1 MAKRAKKKNIKKTN
15 GSTQGAKRRSLNAA
29 REKLQVLVNQANAI
43 YQRQMETGQTSLAL
57 LEAERTRVKV
67 HKESGEMFTANQK
80 RTRDI
85 NREIGRVMTF
95 LTSYNQV
102 GEYGS
107 THETGLFGAQWR
119 ADEGPGYDISRVSQK
134 DAEMVFDIY
143 HRVIEAGGGWER
155 VIGYFRL
162 MNPGIVDYGSENL
175 INSIYDMVQNQ
186 EYLPLS
192 EGNDVTGEI
201 IARSLD
207 MIETMRQTYE
217 SLAEL
222 QRSGNDYGSILSEK
236 ELERNKAYWNFITN
250 YRR

>member
-1 MAKRAKKKNIKKTN
+1 MAKKSRKKSTRKSS
-15 GSTQGAKRRSLNAA
+15 GSTQGVKRKSLNLA
-29 REKLQVLVNQANAI
+29 RQKLQVLVDQANVI
-43 YQRQMETGQTSLAL
+43 YQRQMQSGQVSIAL

-119 ADEGPGYDISRVSQK
+119 AEEGPGYDVTRVSQQ

-186 EYLPLS
+186 EYLSLS

-201 IARSLD
+201 IARNLD
-207 MIETMRQTYE
+207 MIETMRNTYE

-222 QRSGNDYGSILSEK
+222 QRSGNDYGSILTER
-236 ELERNKAYWNFITN
+236 ELEHNKAYWNFITKF
-250 YRR
+250 RR

>member
-1 MAKRAKKKNIKKTN
+1 MAKKSKKKSLRKSS
-15 GSTQGAKRRSLNAA
+15 GSTQGRKRMSLAPA
-29 REKLQVLVNQANAI
+29 REKLQVLVDQANAI
-43 YQRQMETGQTSLAL
+43 YQRQMQSGQISIAL

-80 RTRDI
+80 RIRDI

-119 ADEGPGYDISRVSQK
+119 AEEGPGYDVTRVSQR

-186 EYLPLS
+186 EYLSLS

-222 QRSGNDYGSILSEK
+222 QRSGNDYGSILTER
-236 ELERNKAYWNFITN
+236 ELEHNKAYWNFITKF
-250 YRR
+250 RR